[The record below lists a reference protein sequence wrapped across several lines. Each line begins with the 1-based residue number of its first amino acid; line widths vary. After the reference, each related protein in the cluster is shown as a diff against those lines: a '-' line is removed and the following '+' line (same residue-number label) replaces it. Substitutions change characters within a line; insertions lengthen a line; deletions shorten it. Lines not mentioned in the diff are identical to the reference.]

1 MPNTSG
7 TNEAAIDTSMTK
19 QQLKEFF
26 VWFQG
31 VIPERLD
38 VLIKA
43 VHETP
48 GFESWDP
55 DFSPE
60 SLDGL
65 GNWFAGEVETHQRR
79 AAEMEVGYET
89 FTTFAGRTS

>member
-1 MPNTSG
+1 MTYTMAEPPFTVG
-7 TNEAAIDTSMTK
+7 FPSMTK

-55 DFSPE
+55 DFSPW
-60 SLDGL
+60 SMHHL
-65 GNWFAGEVETHQRR
+65 A
-79 AAEMEVGYET
+79 
-89 FTTFAGRTS
+89 